1 MSTPIV
7 YDVAASTVA
16 GLLRAAGHRKLG
28 SSIEIGGIRF
38 EVPNAFVGGP
48 GSLDLTVIFDATVP
62 NRATLSQI
70 RWTVERMARALDTV
84 GSRRAL
90 TMILI
95 GSLRGEDLD
104 EAELLPLGRVLIV
117 DHASDIQRALAPI
130 LPLEFPPSSVDT
142 SRPDLVLTVPR
153 HERDSRWLEKLTT
166 EAASPGDVEATLRAW
181 LDDAFTNAWPGG
193 QSG

>member
-1 MSTPIV
+1 MSAPIV
-7 YDVAASTVA
+7 YDAAATAVAE
-16 GLLRAAGHRKLG
+16 LLESAGHRKLAPPI
-28 SSIEIGGIRF
+28 SIGGIRF
-38 EVPNAFVGGP
+38 EVPNAFAGGP

-62 NRATLSQI
+62 SRATLSRI

-95 GSLRGEDLD
+95 GSPRGEDLD
-104 EAELLPLGRVLIV
+104 QAELLPLGRVLVV
-117 DHASDIQRALAPI
+117 DNASDIRRALAPL
-130 LPLEFPPSSVDT
+130 LPLEFPPSSVDA
-142 SRPDLVLTVPR
+142 SRPELTVAVSH
-153 HERDSRWLEKLTT
+153 HERDGRWLERLMT

-181 LDDAFTNAWPGG
+181 LDDAFTNARLGG